1 MNNRLCRPFLVF
13 IPFFI
18 ILGLFQLAPLVWIVI
33 NSFIN
38 NDGHWSLANY
48 QQVVSSP
55 FYRQAFTHSFLV
67 SIFSAV
73 AGLLIATIGC
83 ASLRHM
89 QGKIRNIMIAF
100 TNMTS
105 NFAGV
110 PLAFAFIIV
119 LGFNGAITLI
129 LRKWGWINSFDLY
142 GTQGLSVVYTYF
154 QIPLAMLL
162 LYPAFDALK
171 VDWQEAASLLG
182 ASHRY
187 YWQHIALPV
196 LSPALLGTFI
206 ILLANGLGTYAT
218 AYTLTSGN
226 YNLVTVRIANLV
238 AGDLF
243 LQPNLAAAISVILM
257 SLLIFITCVNQWLVK
272 RSYHVY

>member
-1 MNNRLCRPFLVF
+1 MNKRLWRPLLVLIPFLV
-13 IPFFI
+13 
-18 ILGLFQLAPLVWIVI
+18 ILGLFQLAPLVWVVI

-38 NDGHWSLANY
+38 DDGQWSLANY

-55 FYRQAFTHSFLV
+55 FYLQAFSHSFQV
-67 SIFSAV
+67 SVFSAL

-83 ASLRHM
+83 ASLRHIP
-89 QGKIRNIMIAF
+89 GKVRNIMIAF

-129 LRKWGWINSFDLY
+129 LRKWGWIGSFNLY
-142 GTQGLSVVYTYF
+142 DTQGLSVVYTYF

-162 LYPAFDALK
+162 LYPAFDALN
-171 VDWQEAASLLG
+171 VDWEEAASLLG
-182 ASHRY
+182 ASQRY
-187 YWQHIALPV
+187 YWQRIALPV

-243 LQPNLAAAISVILM
+243 LQPNLAAAIAVILM
-257 SLLIFITCVNQWLVK
+257 SLLVVITCVNQWLVK
-272 RSYHVY
+272 RSYHAE